1 VVEVKPW
8 TALILLI
15 MATILPS
22 KKDHLKVSFFHKLA
36 IFESENPIFG
46 FLGVNYGFFLSF
58 LAFCF
63 YLWLIIHFFVKERIV
78 SY

>member
-1 VVEVKPW
+1 
-8 TALILLI
+8 
-15 MATILPS
+15 
-22 KKDHLKVSFFHKLA
+22 VSFFHKLA